1 MNNELKRTLQVLIVE
16 NSDVDRA
23 VLINMLSK
31 APYGSFQISATD
43 SLLETFE
50 LLKQSVVDV
59 ILLDL
64 NIKDSNG
71 IDTLQRLHSRHPS
84 IAVVVNTGEY
94 QDDLGLKAVTLGAQ
108 DYLIK
113 GMYKSYGLV
122 KALYYAIE
130 RKKAEVS
137 LRKALEGLKEMQA
150 QLIRAEKMN
159 VVGGVASGIAHE
171 VKNPLATI
179 LYGVEYLSTVL
190 KEGDDKIELTL
201 RSMKDAA
208 HKANSIIK
216 DLLDFASLSDIKK
229 ECYPIEKT
237 IEQGLVLTHH
247 QCEKTGIKVVRHY
260 ATNLPDIFIDKNR
273 IEQVFVDLI
282 LNAIAVMKNG
292 GVLTIHTSRKNFDRS
307 DIHNPSSLVET
318 IRKGDDVLIVDFED
332 TGKGIEE
339 ANIEKIFDP
348 FFTTHRAAGG
358 VGLGLSI
365 ARTIMDTHDGII
377 DLSNNE
383 DKNGARARL
392 IFKVKGDCSGD
403 NTYLNCG

>member
-1 MNNELKRTLQVLIVE
+1 MDTELKRTLQVLIVE
-16 NSDVDRA
+16 NNDVDRA

-43 SLLETFE
+43 SLQETFE
-50 LLKQSVVDV
+50 LLKQSLVDV
-59 ILLDL
+59 VLLDL

-71 IDTLQRLHSRHPS
+71 IDTLKRLHGRYPQL
-84 IAVVVNTGEY
+84 AVVVNTGEY
-94 QDDLGLKAVTLGAQ
+94 QDDLGLRAVTMGAQ

-130 RKKAEVS
+130 RKKAETE
-137 LRKALEGLKEMQA
+137 LHKAMDELKEMQA

-179 LYGVEYLSTVL
+179 LYGVEYLNTVL
-190 KEGDDKIELTL
+190 KDGDDKIELTL
-201 RSMKDAA
+201 RSIKDAA
-208 HKANSIIK
+208 YKANSIIK
-216 DLLDFASLSDIKK
+216 DLLDFASLSDIKRDL
-229 ECYPIEKT
+229 CPIERT

-247 QCEKTGIKVVRHY
+247 QCEKFQIKIVKHF
-260 ATNLPDIFIDKNR
+260 ATNLPNVLIDKNR
-273 IEQVFVDLI
+273 IEQVVVDLI

-292 GVLTIHTSRKNFDRS
+292 GTLTIRTTRKIFDRS
-307 DIHNPSSLVET
+307 DISVASNLTDSIAVGE
-318 IRKGDDVLIVDFED
+318 DVLIVDFED
-332 TGKGIEE
+332 TGKGIPDEYL
-339 ANIEKIFDP
+339 EKIFDP

-365 ARTIMDTHDGII
+365 ARTIMDSHGGMI
-377 DLSNNE
+377 DLANKE
-383 DKNGARARL
+383 DKQGARARL
-392 IFKVKGDCSGD
+392 VFKVNGK
-403 NTYLNCG
+403 

>member
-1 MNNELKRTLQVLIVE
+1 MNNELKKTLQVLIVE

-43 SLLETFE
+43 SLQETFQ
-50 LLKQSVVDV
+50 LLKQTPVDIV
-59 ILLDL
+59 LLDL

-71 IDTLQRLHSRHPS
+71 IDTLKRLHTRHPDL
-84 IAVVVNTGEY
+84 AVVVNTGEY
-94 QDDLGLKAVTLGAQ
+94 QDDLGLKAVTMGAQ

-122 KALYYAIE
+122 KSLYYAIE
-130 RKKAEVS
+130 RKKAEAE
-137 LRKALEGLKEMQA
+137 LRKALEELKEMQA
-150 QLIRAEKMN
+150 HLIRAEKMN

-179 LYGVEYLSTVL
+179 LYGVEYLNTVL
-190 KEGDDKIELTL
+190 TDGDEKIALTL

-229 ECYPIEKT
+229 EFYPIEKP
-237 IEQGLVLTHH
+237 IEQGLILTHH
-247 QCEKTGIKVVRHY
+247 QCEKSQIKVIKQY
-260 ATNLPDIFIDKNR
+260 ATNLPDLFIDKNR
-273 IEQVFVDLI
+273 IEQVMVDLI

-292 GVLTIHTSRKNFDRS
+292 GTLTVRTVRKNFERS
-307 DIHNPSSLVET
+307 DIHSASNLMDTVAIGE
-318 IRKGDDVLIVDFED
+318 DVLIVDFED
-332 TGKGIEE
+332 SGNGISDEFL
-339 ANIEKIFDP
+339 EKIFDP

-365 ARTIMDTHDGII
+365 ARTIMDSHEGMI
-377 DLSNNE
+377 DLCNK
-383 DKNGARARL
+383 DDQKGARARL
-392 IFKVKGDCSGD
+392 IFKVKGM
-403 NTYLNCG
+403 